1 MRLRAFTRVAVGFF
15 FALSAALANSELQR
29 TVVAARID
37 ASYVAVQKADG
48 SRGLVPLSSLTPEDK
63 AWLEALAIR
72 NPLVKG
78 KSSVTVVKQEAVI
91 KPKLTIELSK
101 TENGVETVRLCQ
113 PNLMRDQ
120 IGGTCM
126 FYARV
131 HWLDIAGYYVNTPDI
146 YKVINH
152 CPTDAPWMSPLYLR
166 GLDALFTTPVPQPR
180 VHRLPPE
187 AEPFAWAREQL
198 RKGRPILAAF
208 PREIWQAL
216 PPEFVGSRPWS
227 GGSVGH
233 QIVINGFTHNAAT
246 DTGDFHIINSWAELG
261 QFDLSLKAAGGGAL
275 VIEASLSPKGEVP
288 TAEEAVAAAATI
300 QVRRVTFV
308 RAAGKVNLY
317 EVETNRGVSR
327 VLAATEAAART
338 MAEEAR

>member
-1 MRLRAFTRVAVGFF
+1 MRLRVLTWVAVGFF
-15 FALSAALANSELQR
+15 SVLSAVQADSELQR

-48 SRGLVPLSSLTPEDK
+48 SRGLLPIETLTPEDK
-63 AWLEALAIR
+63 AWLEALALR
-72 NPLVKG
+72 SPLLKG
-78 KSSVTVVKQEAVI
+78 KSSVTVVKEDAVI
-91 KPKLTIELSK
+91 APKLTIEVSK
-101 TENGVETVRLCQ
+101 KENGLETVRLCQ

-126 FYARV
+126 LYARV

-152 CPTDAPWMSPLYLR
+152 CPTDAPWRSPLYVR
-166 GLDALFTTPVPQPR
+166 ALDSFVTTPVPRPL

-233 QIVINGFTHNAAT
+233 QIVINGFTHNPAT
-246 DTGDFHIINSWAELG
+246 DTGSFHIINSWAELG
-261 QFDLSLKAAGGGAL
+261 QFDLDLKAAGGGAL
-275 VIEASLSPKGEVP
+275 VIEASLSPKGEAP
-288 TAEEAVAAAATI
+288 TLEEVADSAKTTA
-300 QVRRVTFV
+300 VRRVTLV

-327 VLAATEAAART
+327 VLAASEAAART
-338 MAEEAR
+338 MLEEER